1 MFVNDDIEPA
11 VKKMKTLKNSDKRM
25 NSVTTM
31 RRADDKSMNQIGNS
45 TLYKNSKLSWKV
57 DDIFLGFD

>member
-11 VKKMKTLKNSDKRM
+11 IKKLKKVKNSDKRM

-31 RRADDKSMNQIGNS
+31 RRGEDKSINQIGNS

-57 DDIFLGFD
+57 DDIFLGFE